1 MRIGLWL
8 FALYAIVC
16 VLALSAIPLSA
27 AGRITPDPLSAVPAI
42 LLGLP
47 WSYLLLRFGDPQ
59 SVPLNLSLMALS
71 MAINAAILWL
81 LVRVANLRSQRKGYK
96 RPG

>member
-8 FALYAIVC
+8 VTAYVIVC
-16 VLALSAIPLSA
+16 ALALAAIPLSA
-27 AGRITPDPLSAVPAI
+27 AGWITPDPLSAVPAI

-47 WSYLLLRFGDPQ
+47 WSSLLLRLGDPQ
-59 SVPLNLSLMALS
+59 SLVLNLSLMALS

-81 LVRVANLRSQRKGYK
+81 LVRVVSRRSQGKK
-96 RPG
+96 DERPY